1 MGSAPWR
8 TGPQRVW
15 KFTMTASAKATAPS
29 PHPGM
34 GFPQFV
40 VLMAALMALSAMGI
54 DAMLPALPQ
63 IARGFH
69 VAQANQQQLVVTVF
83 LLSFGMAQLFFGPLV
98 DRYGRKPI
106 LLWGIGLFL
115 IGSWLSGLSGE
126 FGDLPVLGGG
136 MVQLIVF
143 RAIQGLGGG
152 ALFTT
157 AFAIIA
163 DLFPPRERGKFAG
176 LFGAVFGF
184 SSAVGPLLGGYFT
197 DHGTVTLFGHVVA
210 GWRWVFYLNLPVG
223 AVALFMVVAKMPKLS
238 HAAKGRIDFIGAALI
253 VAACVPL
260 LLALTLGGQT
270 YPWGSPQVLGL
281 FAMFVVCTALFIVVE
296 QRVADPI
303 IHLELFSNRVF
314 TFANIA
320 AFFSSMSFLSVVA
333 FLPLFMQLGQG
344 INATTSGLAMMPLT
358 VALVFGAGMSG
369 RLVAK
374 HGKYKPYLLGGVALV
389 FVGALLIGTMTPDTG
404 RLDIAWRMAV
414 LGLGLGPLQSLFGI
428 AIQNAVPM
436 NRIGVVTS
444 ANQFFRQIGSTVGVA
459 VFGTLLT
466 NGLNAKLQVYAA
478 ANSLPALDLAALRN
492 LSAEAQARSGA
503 MSLPADVQ
511 VIIANSVTHV
521 VLLSLIVVAISFV
534 ATLMIP
540 ELPMRERNAPP
551 A

>member
-1 MGSAPWR
+1 MDQGR
-8 TGPQRVW
+8 E
-15 KFTMTASAKATAPS
+15 FT
-29 PHPGM
+29 
-34 GFPQFV
+34 
-40 VLMAALMALSAMGI
+40 AAERKITLAGVMI
-54 DAMLPALPQ
+54 
-63 IARGFH
+63 
-69 VAQANQQQLVVTVF
+69 VF
-83 LLSFGMAQLFFGPLV
+83 LLSALDQTIVSTAMPAIITQLHGLELYSWVTTSYLLASTVMVPIWGKLG
-98 DRYGRKPI
+98 DIYGRKPI

-115 IGSWLSGLSGE
+115 VGSWLSGLSGE

-184 SSAVGPLLGGYFT
+184 SSAIGPLLGGYFT
-197 DHGTVTLFGHVVA
+197 DHGTVTIFGHVVA
-210 GWRWVFYLNLPVG
+210 GWRWVFYLNLPIG
-223 AVALFMVVAKMPKLS
+223 AVALFMVIAKMPKLS
-238 HAAKGRIDFIGAALI
+238 HATKGRIDFIGAALI

-270 YPWGSPQVLGL
+270 YAWGSPQILGL
-281 FAMFVVCTALFIVVE
+281 FAMFVVCGALFVWVE
-296 QRVADPI
+296 KRVADPI
-303 IHLELFSNRVF
+303 IHLELFKNRVF
-314 TFANIA
+314 AFANTA

-344 INATTSGLAMMPLT
+344 IDATTSGLAMMPLT
-358 VALVFGAGMSG
+358 LGLVFGAAVSG
-369 RLVAK
+369 RLVTK
-374 HGKYKPYLLGGVALV
+374 HGRYKPYLLGGVALV
-389 FVGALLIGTMTPDTG
+389 FVGALLVGTMTHDTG

-414 LGLGLGPLQSLFGI
+414 LGLGLGPLQGLFGI

-459 VFGTLLT
+459 VFGALLT
-466 NGLNAKLQVYAA
+466 SGLNAKLAVYAA
-478 ANSLPALDLAALRN
+478 ANNLPALDLAALRS

-503 MSLPADVQ
+503 MELPQAVQ

-521 VLLSLIVVAISFV
+521 VLLSLVVVAISFA

-540 ELPMRERNAPP
+540 ELPMRDRRTAPAKDTVP
-551 A
+551 ADAPS